1 MSASDRSDRPAATS
15 GSGASSLSGARD
27 SVAANIARAAIR
39 HLVERG
45 LQPTPANYLQAWK
58 AVGGPVSP
66 TDEQAVAQPN
76 GQDEGGAFRSMDTLR
91 KTHSELLEIVRTL
104 CESIESMAERDSWL
118 AVQVQAIRESVGRG
132 ADRRSLAAARAM
144 LESARQSQHDLQR
157 NRRDAL
163 GVLRGLLPDLIAQM
177 TQLGERSGDFGDA
190 LNTHLVLIAQADSI
204 EAIADEVRHLVAGAQ
219 SMASTVAQARGR
231 LEGGARQALE
241 LESQVERLERE
252 LARTSEL
259 LLTDH
264 LTQTANRTGLA
275 QAFACAQEALRA
287 GADVM
292 VALLDVDDFKRVN
305 DALGHF
311 AGDGVLRHLAKLL
324 QGQVR
329 SGETVARYGGEEF
342 VILMPAR
349 PENDARDC
357 LVRAQRELTRSVYLH
372 ESRKVFITFSAG
384 LTQVRSTDSLESALA
399 RADEAMY
406 RAKRAGK
413 NCVSVA

>member
-1 MSASDRSDRPAATS
+1 MSGADRSDRQHGAPAATP
-15 GSGASSLSGARD
+15 SSLSGARD

-39 HLVERG
+39 QLVERG

-58 AVGGPVSP
+58 AVGGPVSAA
-66 TDEQAVAQPN
+66 DEQAS
-76 GQDEGGAFRSMDTLR
+76 DGAGRTLDALR
-91 KTHSELLEIVRTL
+91 KTNAELLEIVRSL

-118 AVQVQAIRESVGRG
+118 AAQVQAIRESVGNG
-132 ADRRSLAAARAM
+132 SDRRSLAAARAM
-144 LESARQSQHDLQR
+144 LETARQSQHDLHR

-177 TQLGERSGDFGDA
+177 TQLGERSGDFGES
-190 LNTHLVLIAQADSI
+190 LNTHLEQIAQAESI
-204 EAIADEVRHLVAGAQ
+204 EAIADEVRHLVADAQ
-219 SMASTVAQARGR
+219 SMASSVEQARGR

-241 LESQVERLERE
+241 LETQVERLERE

-264 LTQTANRTGLA
+264 LTQTANRTGLE
-275 QAFACAQEALRA
+275 QAFGVAQEAMRN
-287 GADVM
+287 GAEVV

-324 QGQVR
+324 QSQVR

-349 PENDARDC
+349 GEADAREC

-384 LTQVRSTDSLESALA
+384 LTRVREADSLESALA

-406 RAKRAGK
+406 RSKRAGK

>member
-1 MSASDRSDRPAATS
+1 
-15 GSGASSLSGARD
+15 
-27 SVAANIARAAIR
+27 
-39 HLVERG
+39 
-45 LQPTPANYLQAWK
+45 
-58 AVGGPVSP
+58 
-66 TDEQAVAQPN
+66 
-76 GQDEGGAFRSMDTLR
+76 
-91 KTHSELLEIVRTL
+91 
-104 CESIESMAERDSWL
+104 
-118 AVQVQAIRESVGRG
+118 
-132 ADRRSLAAARAM
+132 
-144 LESARQSQHDLQR
+144 
-157 NRRDAL
+157 
-163 GVLRGLLPDLIAQM
+163 
-177 TQLGERSGDFGDA
+177 
-190 LNTHLVLIAQADSI
+190 
-204 EAIADEVRHLVAGAQ
+204 VRHLVADAH

-241 LESQVERLERE
+241 LEGQVERLERE

-275 QAFACAQEALRA
+275 QAFVAAQEALRT
-287 GADVM
+287 GAEVV

-357 LVRAQRELTRSVYLH
+357 LVRAQRELTRSVYLY

-384 LTQVRSTDSLESALA
+384 LTRVRMTDSLESALA

-406 RAKRAGK
+406 RSKRAGK

>member
-1 MSASDRSDRPAATS
+1 MSASDRSDRPAAVSGTS
-15 GSGASSLSGARD
+15 ASSLSGARD

-58 AVGGPVSP
+58 AVGGPVSA
-66 TDEQAVAQPN
+66 TDEQAAEQPH
-76 GQDEGGAFRSMDTLR
+76 GQDESGAFRSMDTLR

-118 AVQVQAIRESVGRG
+118 AIQVQAIRESVGNG

-144 LESARQSQHDLQR
+144 LENARQSQHDLQR

-190 LNTHLVLIAQADSI
+190 LNTHLALIAQADSI

-219 SMASTVAQARGR
+219 SMASTVAQARGQ

-264 LTQTANRTGLA
+264 LTQAANRTGLA
-275 QAFACAQEALRA
+275 QAFVAVQSALRA
-287 GADVM
+287 GGAVV

-329 SGETVARYGGEEF
+329 TGETVARYGGEEF
-342 VILMPAR
+342 VILMPER
-349 PENDARDC
+349 TEDEARDC

-384 LTQVRSTDSLESALA
+384 LTRVRTTDSLESALA

-406 RAKRAGK
+406 RSKRAGK